1 MKINLVEKLNTKSRI
16 DILTEIS
23 HDLLN
28 LGNEIRGDYKEGALV
43 LFSASDM
50 LELLVRKEQKEEK
63 EKQDKENLKKIIK
76 RPNDVEYTIG

>member
-1 MKINLVEKLNTKSRI
+1 
-16 DILTEIS
+16 
-23 HDLLN
+23 
-28 LGNEIRGDYKEGALV
+28 V